1 MSFNQHPT
9 SSAGIVIDAAT
20 GERHV
25 PSSTRADGSKRRE
38 IRIRPGY
45 RPPEDVEVYKN
56 RTAEAWKNRGSG
68 GVPGAENIEDDNATL
83 KAAGSKNAKRREAR
97 RRAKEAA
104 SDNRTSTKDSETR
117 NAEEEVYSGQ
127 SQQAMIDN
135 PTSNGRKAASVQLGD
150 DLEAER
156 KARSLKK
163 KLRQAREL
171 RDKKNKGEPLLPEQ
185 VEKVIK
191 INELIRQLDALGFD
205 ADVGKEGSMEE
216 ERKGPATEEAV

>member
-1 MSFNQHPT
+1 
-9 SSAGIVIDAAT
+9 
-20 GERHV
+20 
-25 PSSTRADGSKRRE
+25 
-38 IRIRPGY
+38 
-45 RPPEDVEVYKN
+45 
-56 RTAEAWKNRGSG
+56 
-68 GVPGAENIEDDNATL
+68 
-83 KAAGSKNAKRREAR
+83 
-97 RRAKEAA
+97 
-104 SDNRTSTKDSETR
+104 
-117 NAEEEVYSGQ
+117 
-127 SQQAMIDN
+127 MIDN